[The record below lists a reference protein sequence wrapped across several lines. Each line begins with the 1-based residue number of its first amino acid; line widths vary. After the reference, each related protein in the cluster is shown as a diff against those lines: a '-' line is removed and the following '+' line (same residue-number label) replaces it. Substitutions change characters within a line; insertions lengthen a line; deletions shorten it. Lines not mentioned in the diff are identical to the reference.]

1 MISFKNKKSLA
12 DLWCKKLRRALR
24 NLQEMCL
31 CISGDPALVKTLRF
45 GCMQYRA
52 LADYSAKARLR
63 SLIGE

>member
-1 MISFKNKKSLA
+1 MSSTYIHTLKVENFAGTKFRGSKK
-12 DLWCKKLRRALR
+12 
-24 NLQEMCL
+24 
-31 CISGDPALVKTLRF
+31 PAFLKTLRF